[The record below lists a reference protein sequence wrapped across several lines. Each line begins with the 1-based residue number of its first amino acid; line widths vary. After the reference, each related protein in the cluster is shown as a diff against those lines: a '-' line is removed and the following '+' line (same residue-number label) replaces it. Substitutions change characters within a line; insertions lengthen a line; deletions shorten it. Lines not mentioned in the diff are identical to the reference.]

1 MKSGVLHLDTHV
13 VCWLYAGALHQ
24 FSETARSYLEK
35 NVLGVSPAVVAE
47 MTVLHERGL
56 LRLGA
61 LEILDDLEQRVGLR
75 VLAIDALTLVK
86 KSVSLAWASDPFD
99 RLIAAHALHDESSL
113 LTKDALFHAHFPPA
127 VW

>member
-1 MKSGVLHLDTHV
+1 MKPGVLHLDTHV

-24 FSETARSYLEK
+24 LSETARVYLEK
-35 NVLGVSPAVVAE
+35 NELGVSPGVVAE
-47 MTVLHERGL
+47 MGVLHERGL

-61 LEILDDLEQRVGLR
+61 LEIIDDLEQRIGLR
-75 VLAIDALTLVK
+75 VLSIDAHALVK
-86 KSVSLAWASDPFD
+86 KSLALGWASDPYD
-99 RLIAAHALHDESSL
+99 RLIAAHALHDEASL